1 LRPEKEV
8 ILAKVFYS
16 EQMVTDFLE
25 CAIEMGISP
34 AMRHLEYPHSYST
47 AQRWFNE
54 RGIPLPTIDSL
65 AAKAAELKIFYSDK
79 EKLFAAQT
87 LIDRIVE
94 MLHGSSLD
102 ADEINK
108 LGNALNKAIQTFNL
122 IEGKSTSIS
131 ETRSKD
137 GSDLAVIDMLN
148 EAKAKN
154 ALIEQQVSEH
164 N

>member
-1 LRPEKEV
+1 M
-8 ILAKVFYS
+8 AKVHYS
-16 EQMVTDFLE
+16 DNQVREFIDTAKE
-25 CAIEMGISP
+25 IGISP
-34 AMRHLEYPHSYST
+34 AMRRLNYPGAWAT

-54 RGIPLPTIDSL
+54 AGIDLPTVDSL
-65 AAKAAELKIFYSDK
+65 MAKAAELKQFYSDK
-79 EKLFAAQT
+79 EKLFATQT

-94 MLHGSSLD
+94 KLHQDDLN

-137 GSDLAVIDMLN
+137 GADLAIIDMLN
-148 EAKAKN
+148 EAKARN
-154 ALIEQQVSEH
+154 ASIEQDVSES
-164 N
+164 NYPG